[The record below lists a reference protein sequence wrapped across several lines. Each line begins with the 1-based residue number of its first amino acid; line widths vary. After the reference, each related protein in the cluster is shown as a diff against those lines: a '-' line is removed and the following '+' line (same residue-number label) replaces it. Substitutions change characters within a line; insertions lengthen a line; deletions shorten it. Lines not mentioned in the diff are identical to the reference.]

1 MRFIFVSL
9 LSGVGFLSLIFGSTA
24 ALAQSTSPAGANIP
38 PEAPNTIQESIPRP
52 SDTLPAVPV
61 VPSDIPQE
69 PTLQTPPTPSPQTV
83 PNLNLRFPVQQID
96 VEGST
101 VLEPE
106 IAGLVREYEVRG
118 ELTFEEL
125 LELRSRIT
133 QLYLSNGY
141 VTSGAFLPNNQV
153 LTDGVVRIQV
163 VEGTLEAMNLCL
175 LSPRAGRDP
184 NRSNAA
190 VEAARSQADNSTPN
204 DASAVSDQEPF
215 ESPESPNIE
224 NECGS
229 ARLQEHYVR
238 SRLAQADTQ
247 PVNQQQIEEALQ
259 LLQLNPLIQQVNAE
273 LIAGS
278 APGRNILL
286 VQVREAP
293 AFRLGF
299 GADNYQSPSIGS
311 EQFSIQVGH
320 DDLFGLGDRISA
332 GYGITRGLDSF
343 DIGYAIPLNALDGT
357 LSVNYSKDESSIVEQ
372 GFEDLDIRSEAQTFS
387 IGFRQPVIR
396 RPETEFALGLQAD
409 LRRSTTFLEGEPFS
423 FVAELDNGESNVTAL
438 RFSQDW
444 VKRDARTVFAARS
457 QFSLGIDAFDA
468 TVNNKGT
475 DGRFFAWL
483 GQFQW
488 VQRLSPRAVLV
499 SRLAAQLTPDSLLS
513 LERFGYGG
521 VGTVRGY
528 RQNQL
533 VTDSGILGAVE
544 VRFALLSNSTR
555 LQLIPFAEIGHGW
568 NNETADPPTATIA
581 SVGLGLRWAIRPD
594 LAIGVDYGIPL
605 IQVEDQGNSLQD
617 NGLYFSLRYQ
627 PF

>member
-1 MRFIFVSL
+1 M
-9 LSGVGFLSLIFGSTA
+9 
-24 ALAQSTSPAGANIP
+24 
-38 PEAPNTIQESIPRP
+38 
-52 SDTLPAVPV
+52 
-61 VPSDIPQE
+61 
-69 PTLQTPPTPSPQTV
+69 
-83 PNLNLRFPVQQID
+83 
-96 VEGST
+96 
-101 VLEPE
+101 
-106 IAGLVREYEVRG
+106 
-118 ELTFEEL
+118 
-125 LELRSRIT
+125 
-133 QLYLSNGY
+133 
-141 VTSGAFLPNNQV
+141 
-153 LTDGVVRIQV
+153 
-163 VEGTLEAMNLCL
+163 
-175 LSPRAGRDP
+175 
-184 NRSNAA
+184 
-190 VEAARSQADNSTPN
+190 
-204 DASAVSDQEPF
+204 
-215 ESPESPNIE
+215 
-224 NECGS
+224 
-229 ARLQEHYVR
+229 
-238 SRLAQADTQ
+238 
-247 PVNQQQIEEALQ
+247 
-259 LLQLNPLIQQVNAE
+259 
-273 LIAGS
+273 
-278 APGRNILL
+278 
-286 VQVREAP
+286 REAP

-299 GADNYQSPSIGS
+299 GTDNYQSPSIGS

-343 DIGYAIPLNALDGT
+343 DIGYAIPLNALEGT
-357 LSVNYSKDESSIVEQ
+357 LSLNYSKDESSIVEQ

-409 LRRSTTFLEGEPFS
+409 LRQSTTFLEGEPFS
-423 FVAELDNGESNVTAL
+423 FSVGPENGESNVTVL

-444 VKRDARTVFAARS
+444 VKRDARTVVAARS
-457 QFSLGIDAFDA
+457 QFSFGVDAFDA
-468 TVNNKGT
+468 TVNNTGT

-488 VQRLSPRAVLV
+488 VQRLSSRAVLV

-521 VGTVRGY
+521 IGTVRGY

-544 VRFALLSNSTR
+544 VRLALLPDSNR
-555 LQLIPFAEIGHGW
+555 LQVVPFAEIGHGW
-568 NNETADPPTATIA
+568 NNETPDPTTATIA